1 MNEKIKIALIIPHRN
16 DRPVFYNHLQKMI
29 AAQTLQP
36 EAVLSVDYTPKSEEK
51 DITERYR
58 YGYEYVSKAI
68 KTLEPKID
76 LIAFI
81 EVDDFYSADYLETM
95 AAEWLRAGKPD
106 IIGNSTSIYYHLK
119 LKKYFSLNHPSR
131 ASAMNTLIKPGL
143 VFPWCADNYEY
154 TDAHLWKL
162 ANIKFTNPPILK
174 GHLFVP
180 NKIISFGIKHGSGL
194 VGGRFHT
201 TQLERYDKDDAD
213 LSFLKQ
219 NCDAESFKFYSE
231 FEV

>member
-1 MNEKIKIALIIPHRN
+1 MNTKDVKIAVIIPTRG
-16 DRPVFYNHLQKMI
+16 DRKLLLNNCYRMLSE
-29 AAQTLQP
+29 QTLGP
-36 EAVLSVDYTPKSEEK
+36 CFILTADYIPKSNEK

-58 YGYEYVSKAI
+58 FGYDHLRRKDF
-68 KTLEPKID
+68 D

-81 EVDDFYSADYLETM
+81 EDDDYYSPDYLETM
-95 AAEWLRAGKPD
+95 ATEWLRAGKPD

-119 LKKYFSLNHPSR
+119 LKKYFTLNHPNR
-131 ASAMNTLIKPGL
+131 ASAMNTLIKPDL
-143 VFPWCADNYEY
+143 DFPWCADNYEY

-162 ANIKFTNPPILK
+162 ANIKFTNLQILK

-180 NKIISFGIKHGSGL
+180 DKIISFGIKHGSCL
-194 VGGRFHT
+194 VGGRFHNDR
-201 TQLERYDKDDAD
+201 LERYDKDDSD

-231 FEV
+231 FTP

>member
-1 MNEKIKIALIIPHRN
+1 MGIKIALIIPHRN
-16 DRPVFYNHLQKMI
+16 DRPVFLKHLEKMI

-36 EAVLSVDYTPKSEEK
+36 VYVNYVNYKPESDEK
-51 DITERYR
+51 DITQRYR
-58 YGYEYVSKAI
+58 KGYSELSNTFGPV
-68 KTLEPKID
+68 D

-81 EVDDFYSADYLETM
+81 EVDDFYAPDYLETM

-119 LKKYFSLNHPSR
+119 LKKYFALNHPSR

-180 NKIISFGIKHGSGL
+180 DKIISFGIKHGSGL
-194 VGGRFHT
+194 VGGRFHNDR
-201 TQLERYDKDDAD
+201 LERYVNDDSD